1 MSLSSPALAPISAAP
16 FRVGIV
22 AASYNERLVGALL
35 AQAVATLERAGLRKT
50 HLTVI
55 RVPGSTEIPVA
66 AQWLLARRRPDVV
79 IALGV
84 IVRGDTI
91 HYELIAGAVTH
102 ALQRVAL
109 DAGTP
114 VINGVVVAENRAQ
127 AAARCLGRIER
138 GAEFAR
144 AAVAMAALKKK
155 GRA

>member
-66 AQWLLARRRPDVV
+66 AQWL
-79 IALGV
+79 
-84 IVRGDTI
+84 
-91 HYELIAGAVTH
+91 
-102 ALQRVAL
+102 
-109 DAGTP
+109 
-114 VINGVVVAENRAQ
+114 
-127 AAARCLGRIER
+127 GRIER